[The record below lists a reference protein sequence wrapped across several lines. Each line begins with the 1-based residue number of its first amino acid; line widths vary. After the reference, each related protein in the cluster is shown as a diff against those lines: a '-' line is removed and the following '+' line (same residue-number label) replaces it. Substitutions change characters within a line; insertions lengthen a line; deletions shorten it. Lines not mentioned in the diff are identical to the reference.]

1 MIECLQVMEMGCVG
15 QYEDGHD
22 LTVRHLSLALAMT
35 LAGVFYHMFFS
46 TQSQNNYK
54 NHRIYKKKSTKFAV
68 SIGVAN

>member
-35 LAGVFYHMFFS
+35 LAGVFYHMFFQLS
-46 TQSQNNYK
+46 LKIITKIIEYTK
-54 NHRIYKKKSTKFAV
+54 KIY
-68 SIGVAN
+68 